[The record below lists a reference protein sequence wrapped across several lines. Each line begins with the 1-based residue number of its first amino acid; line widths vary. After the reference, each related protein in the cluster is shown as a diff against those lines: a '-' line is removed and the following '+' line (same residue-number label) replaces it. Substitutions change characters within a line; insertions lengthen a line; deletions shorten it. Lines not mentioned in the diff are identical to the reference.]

1 MYHDPLELKYFDF
14 IEFINSSKTDFIGRQ
29 WLYHELELVLED
41 INTRGV
47 LITGNPGTGK
57 SAFLSNL
64 LCSAKSSPTIHN
76 RILGYHFCMHYDRAT
91 QDGTKFV
98 RNLANMVAWKIK
110 EYREHILTNSFVR
123 RVLYIECPKDPE
135 WCFDQG
141 ILGPLKKLS
150 LQPGSPWYII
160 IDALD
165 ECSHDKGDILNIL
178 KLKAGRLPKWMKLI
192 ISSRNVSSITT
203 NLHKLQ
209 RIELRSDDKRNIQ
222 DIDNYLSLKV
232 FSLREPIIQRITTA
246 LGITDNDS
254 PSQIIVSK
262 LAEKGQGNFLYVKVV
277 LDLWLAST
285 ESVSWETF
293 PKTLESSYQL
303 YFETKFRTP
312 ASFQPLR
319 KIFEV
324 LVAAYTPLTVYD
336 LHSLLILDQPTLD
349 LVYDLLPKLDQ
360 MSLFL
365 WHGSG
370 DGPIRIHHSSL
381 SEWLTNESNQGKIYY
396 VKKENGHNLLA
407 KYHLMRAEKTRLPLS
422 PEEAFHLASHVVQG
436 GFAKF
441 LVRQFL
447 SLPSQYI
454 NTTDPLTKTTALHYS
469 SSLLSADVTKLLVQ
483 HFSDVDCIDNEQI
496 SPSFLAAAT
505 GHVGNLMALFERGA
519 NLSQTAS
526 TYIDVEIAS
535 HSYDPVSECKRKK
548 CQYSL
553 LHTASQEGNINVVKF
568 LIQHK
573 VNISSKTGT
582 NNTAIQLAAANG
594 HLETVKILK
603 EAGGIL
609 DGIALHHSAAGGHR
623 DVVQF
628 LLREGVK
635 DSCIP
640 NSPAFIYSSQ
650 ENKES
655 DAPEIYLYDNRH
667 LYLRETALHAAVRRG
682 HLSVIKVLLR
692 DLDESAINCTNS
704 AGRRAQHEAAYLNN
718 YNALKL
724 LLQSGANANVPCDL
738 AVSSSMEFKPFLTG
752 KLAQNLCSCGF
763 FPLHI
768 AAIYGYYSVAE
779 LLLRNKADVN
789 AGDCN
794 GSTPLHV
801 ASCHGMT
808 ALVFLL
814 VKSGADVNATSAN
827 DSTPLHSAAACFAKH
842 VFWPLLHLGCD
853 PLTVDIEGMTP
864 LHYVVKDVEDVGL
877 EYLIDLYVSEPKGWI
892 ENPIGTSKQET
903 LTKLGKEYPWLQ
915 AFIKLIICYATTLT
929 TRKTNFLSIEDKKN
943 LTALGHL
950 EEKTNISLL
959 LTGSSKA
966 GETSI
971 VISLTPFTFA
981 YDVTIGE
988 MVKIRV
994 PALHKPYESGI
1005 IPSFITKFV
1014 AKTLTSAFTKLNC
1027 SLLVDFVSLNLVYTV
1042 NIILQAGVDVN
1053 CQNWLG
1059 LSPLLTYLHT
1069 GGRHM
1074 SKVLVKHNV
1083 EVDIRC
1089 GRPFD
1094 MSTFHLVSYHKLHY
1108 LHYVYEYLI
1117 GSESWQKYL
1126 QTEDAIFDYF
1136 LDTYEERINN
1146 GTVKTVRVGDGPLTR
1161 AILSHPNGTKV
1172 IDECFDAE
1180 GFNALHRAAQ
1190 GANLVAIQ
1198 KFLSWGANHS
1208 LENVD
1213 GFSSLWISVLYAV
1226 KYRPFLNLDQP
1237 SLLTALEVEI
1247 ASFSASA
1254 ILNHILQN
1262 GTFNVGC
1269 NENSLD
1275 LTLYHIAASRGM
1287 WQFVAQLLST
1297 DGVQGIDVNCPN
1309 KDGITPMYLAK
1320 FIGGE
1325 SCERHSPWCTV
1336 IDVIRSFGGTLQ
1348 YPTSE
1353 AEYFLIFNVF
1363 FGVNPSSLFLELA
1376 DDEILA
1382 LRENCGGDECHKYRS
1397 GDNVDL
1403 FKTSDEVDE
1412 VHNDYKKKA
1421 DKCSSFLDECPTDI
1435 KTKLPHFLFV
1445 VLVLGRQLP
1454 QRFHFFSVRNS
1465 FVAFLDKE
1473 ISRMKE
1479 LLFTVTRPHAEMPC
1493 RDVPKEEEEEQDQSV
1508 RIDMC
1513 SQFNKQFHKQDLET
1527 VVHKF
1532 YRYYK
1537 ESFDLAKE
1545 SSDDVKL
1552 SMAFDGKLPRFLVK
1566 MNNALQSYDTTLNC
1580 DWQSIAF
1587 KYALLSFQVRNI
1599 NYWQQAVHETSTVP
1613 SVSDFLSERMKKIFL
1628 QPSEDLRKLILKLA
1642 SNPPSEEF
1650 RHLKVLRFIKPPM
1663 WREAFNRG
1671 NFG

>member
-1 MYHDPLELKYFDF
+1 MYDDPLELKYFDF

-91 QDGTKFV
+91 HDGTKFV

-110 EYREHILTNSFVR
+110 EYREHIRTNSFVR

-141 ILGPLKKLS
+141 ILRPLKKLS
-150 LQPGSPWYII
+150 LQPRSPWYII

-165 ECSHDKGDILNIL
+165 ECLDDKGDILNML
-178 KLKAGRLPKWMKLI
+178 KLKVGRLPKWMKVI

-209 RIELRSDDKRNIQ
+209 RVELRSDDKRNVQ
-222 DIDNYLSLKV
+222 DIENYLSLKV

-254 PSQIIVSK
+254 PSQIVVSK

-312 ASFQPLR
+312 SSFQPLR

-370 DGPIRIHHSSL
+370 DGPISIHHSSL

-396 VKKENGHNLLA
+396 VKRVNGHNLLA
-407 KYHLMRAEKTRLPLS
+407 KYYLMRTEKTRLPLN
-422 PEEAFHLASHVVQG
+422 PEEAFHLASHVVKG

-447 SLPSQYI
+447 SLPSQYV

-469 SSLLSADVTKLLVQ
+469 SSLFSADVTKLLVQ
-483 HFSDVDCIDNEQI
+483 HFSEVDCIDNDQI

-505 GHVGNLMALFERGA
+505 GHVDNLVALFNRGA
-519 NLSQTAS
+519 NLNQTAS

-548 CQYSL
+548 CKYSL

-573 VNISSKTGT
+573 VNISARTGT

-594 HLETVKILK
+594 HLETVKVLK

-609 DGIALHHSAAGGHR
+609 DDITLHHSAAGGHS

-628 LLREGVK
+628 ILREGVK
-635 DSCIP
+635 DTCIP
-640 NSPAFIYSSQ
+640 NSPAFIFSSR

-655 DAPEIYLYDNRH
+655 EAPEIYLYDNRH
-667 LYLRETALHAAVRRG
+667 LYLRETALHAAVRKG
-682 HLSVIKVLLR
+682 HLSVIKVLLS
-692 DLDESAINCTNS
+692 DLHQSAINCTNS
-704 AGRRAQHEAAYLNN
+704 AGRRAQHEATYLND

-724 LLQSGANANVPCDL
+724 LLQSGANASVPCHL
-738 AVSSSMEFKPFLTG
+738 EVSSSMEFKPFLTG
-752 KLAQNLCSCGF
+752 KLAQNVCPCGF
-763 FPLHI
+763 SPLHI
-768 AAIYGYYSVAE
+768 AAIYGYYSIAE

-794 GSTPLHV
+794 GSTPLHF

-814 VKSGADVNATSAN
+814 VKRGADINATSVN
-827 DSTPLHSAAACFAKH
+827 GSTPFHSAATCFAKD
-842 VFWPLLHLGCD
+842 VFRPLLDLGCD
-853 PLTVDIEGMTP
+853 PLAVDVEGMTP
-864 LHYVVKDVEDVGL
+864 LHYVVKDVDVVGH
-877 EYLIDLYVSEPKGWI
+877 EYLIDWYVSETKGWI
-892 ENPIGTSKQET
+892 ENPVGTSKQET
-903 LTKLGKEYPWLQ
+903 LTKLGEEYPWLH
-915 AFIKLIICYATTLT
+915 AFIKLIKCFATTER
-929 TRKTNFLSIEDKKN
+929 TRKKGFLGMEDKKN
-943 LTALGHL
+943 RSAIEQLH
-950 EEKTNISLL
+950 EKTNISRL
-959 LTGSSKA
+959 LTGSSKV
-966 GETSI
+966 GESFL
-971 VISLTPFTFA
+971 VLSLTPLVFA
-981 YDVTIGE
+981 HDVTLGE
-988 MVKIRV
+988 IVKSDV
-994 PALHKPYESGI
+994 PALNRPYESGV
-1005 IPSFITKFV
+1005 IPNLITKFV
-1014 AKTLTSAFTKLNC
+1014 AKTLTTVFTKLNC
-1027 SLLVDFVSLNLVYTV
+1027 SFLVDSVRLNLVYTA
-1042 NIILQAGVDVN
+1042 NIVLQAGVDVN

-1059 LSPLLTYLHT
+1059 FSPLLTYLRT

-1083 EVDIRC
+1083 EVKIRC
-1089 GRPFD
+1089 GSPFD
-1094 MSTFHLVSYHKLHY
+1094 VSNFHLISYHKLHY
-1108 LHYVYEYLI
+1108 LHYVYDFLM
-1117 GSESWQKYL
+1117 GNDNWQRYL
-1126 QTEDAIFDYF
+1126 QTENAIFDYF
-1136 LDTYEERINN
+1136 FDTYEEQIYN
-1146 GTVKTVRVGDGPLTR
+1146 GSVKTVRVGDGPLTR

-1172 IDECFDAE
+1172 IDECFDKE

-1208 LENVD
+1208 VENAD

-1226 KYRPFLNLDQP
+1226 KYRPFLNLDQV
-1237 SLLTALEVEI
+1237 SLLTTLEVEI
-1247 ASFSASA
+1247 ASLSAST
-1254 ILNHILQN
+1254 ILNHLLQN
-1262 GTFNVGC
+1262 GTFDVGC
-1269 NENSLD
+1269 NESRSD

-1287 WQFVAQLLST
+1287 WQFIAQLLSIN
-1297 DGVQGIDVNCPN
+1297 GVKGIDVNCPN

-1325 SCERHSPWCTV
+1325 SCEWHSPWCKVT
-1336 IDVIRSFGGTLQ
+1336 DVIRSFGGTLQ

-1363 FGVNPSSLFLELA
+1363 FGVNPSSLFLELT

-1382 LRENCGGDECHKYRS
+1382 LQENCGRDECQKYKS
-1397 GDNVDL
+1397 DNNVNL
-1403 FKTSDEVDE
+1403 FKISDEVDK
-1412 VHNDYKKKA
+1412 VHHDYQKKV
-1421 DKCSSFLDECPTDI
+1421 DKCSNFIEECPTDI
-1435 KTKLPHFLFV
+1435 KTKLPHFSFV
-1445 VLVLGRQLP
+1445 VLIVGRKLS
-1454 QRFHFFSVRNS
+1454 QRFNFFFVRNS
-1465 FVAFLDKE
+1465 FEAFLDKE
-1473 ISRMKE
+1473 IKRMKE
-1479 LLFTVTRPHAEMPC
+1479 LLFTVTRPHAEIPCSC
-1493 RDVPKEEEEEQDQSV
+1493 RDVPLKKPDQS
-1508 RIDMC
+1508 RIDIC
-1513 SQFNKQFHKQDLET
+1513 SQFNKQDLET

-1532 YRYYK
+1532 YRSYK
-1537 ESFDLAKE
+1537 HNFDLAKE

-1552 SMAFDGKLPRFLVK
+1552 SLAFDGRLPRFLVK
-1566 MNNALQSYDTTLNC
+1566 MNNALQSYDTTLDC
-1580 DWQSIAF
+1580 DWQSIAI

-1599 NYWQQAVHETSTVP
+1599 NYWQQTVHQTSTVP
-1613 SVSDFLSERMKKIFL
+1613 SVSDFLSKRMTKIFF
-1628 QPSEDLRKLILKLA
+1628 QPSEHLKKLILKLA
-1642 SNPPSEEF
+1642 SKPPSEEF
-1650 RHLKVLRFIKPPM
+1650 RYLRVVRFRKPPM
-1663 WREAFNRG
+1663 WRETFDNG
-1671 NFG
+1671 DFG

>member
-1 MYHDPLELKYFDF
+1 MYDDPLELKYFDF
-14 IEFINSSKTDFIGRQ
+14 SEFINSSKTDFIGRQ
-29 WLYHELELVLED
+29 WLYHELELVLDD

-110 EYREHILTNSFVR
+110 EYREHIRTNSFVR

-141 ILGPLKKLS
+141 ILSPLKSLS

-165 ECSHDKGDILNIL
+165 ECSDDKADILNIL
-178 KLKAGRLPKWMKLI
+178 RLKVGRLPKWMKLI

-209 RIELRSDDKRNIQ
+209 KVELRSDDKRNIQ

-254 PSQIIVSK
+254 PSQIVVSK

-396 VKKENGHNLLA
+396 VQKEKGHNLLA
-407 KYHLMRAEKTRLPLS
+407 KYYLMRAEKSRSPLK
-422 PEEAFHLASHVVQG
+422 PEEAFHLANHVVKG

-447 SLPSQYI
+447 SLPSQYV

-469 SSLLSADVTKLLVQ
+469 SSLVSVDVTKLLVQ
-483 HFSDVDCIDNEQI
+483 HFSDVDCIDNDQI

-505 GHVGNLMALFERGA
+505 GHVDHLMALFERGA
-519 NLSQTAS
+519 NLNQTAG
-526 TYIDVEIAS
+526 TYIDLEIAS
-535 HSYDPVSECKRKK
+535 HSYDPVIECKRKK
-548 CQYSL
+548 CKYSL

-573 VNISSKTGT
+573 LNISARTGT

-594 HLETVKILK
+594 HLETVKLLK

-609 DGIALHHSAAGGHR
+609 DDIALHHSAAGGHR

-635 DSCIP
+635 DSCVP

-655 DAPEIYLYDNRH
+655 EAPEIYLYDNRH
-667 LYLRETALHAAVRRG
+667 LYLRETALHAAVRKG

-704 AGRRAQHEAAYLNN
+704 AGRRPQHEATYLNN
-718 YNALKL
+718 YNALEL
-724 LLQSGANANVPCDL
+724 LLQSGANANVPCHL
-738 AVSSSMEFKPFLTG
+738 VVSSSMEFKPFLTG
-752 KLAQNLCSCGF
+752 KLAQNVCPCGF
-763 FPLHI
+763 SPLHI
-768 AAIYGYYSVAE
+768 AAIYGYYSIAE

-794 GSTPLHV
+794 GSTPIHV

-814 VKSGADVNATSAN
+814 AKSGSDVNATSLN
-827 DSTPLHSAAACFAKH
+827 GSTPLHSAATCFAKD
-842 VFWPLLHLGCD
+842 VFKPLLDLGCD
-853 PLTVDIEGMTP
+853 PLAVDNEGMTP
-864 LHYVVKDVEDVGL
+864 LHYVVKNVGVVGH
-877 EYLIDLYVSEPKGWI
+877 EYLIDWRVHEPKSWI
-892 ENPIGTSKQET
+892 ENPAGTSKQET
-903 LTKLGKEYPWLQ
+903 LTKLSEEYPWLR
-915 AFIKLIICYATTLT
+915 AFIKLVKCVAATA
-929 TRKTNFLSIEDKKN
+929 RKRKIDFLLMKDNQNRS
-943 LTALGHL
+943 ALVQL
-950 EEKTNISLL
+950 EKKTNISLL
-959 LTGSSKA
+959 LTGSSEA
-966 GETSI
+966 GESSF
-971 VISLTPFTFA
+971 VFSLTPVNFA

-988 MVKIRV
+988 KIKRQV
-994 PALHKPYESGI
+994 AALNKPYEQGV
-1005 IPSFITKFV
+1005 IPNFVKKFM
-1014 AKTLTSAFTKLNC
+1014 AKTLTSAFTKLKLNC
-1027 SLLVDFVSLNLVYTV
+1027 SRLVNYVGLNLVYTA
-1042 NIILQAGVDVN
+1042 NIALQAGLDVN
-1053 CQNWLG
+1053 CRNWRG

-1083 EVDIRC
+1083 EVEIRC

-1108 LHYVYEYLI
+1108 LHYVYEFLM
-1117 GSESWQKYL
+1117 GSDNWQKYL
-1126 QTEDAIFDYF
+1126 QTENAIFDYF
-1136 LDTYEERINN
+1136 FDTYEDRIND
-1146 GTVKTVRVGDGPLTR
+1146 GKLETVRVGNGPLTA
-1161 AILSHPNGTKV
+1161 AILSHPNGIKV
-1172 IDECFDAE
+1172 IDDCFDAE
-1180 GFNALHRAAQ
+1180 GFNAFHRAAQ

-1208 LENVD
+1208 IENAD

-1262 GTFNVGC
+1262 GTFDVGC
-1269 NENSLD
+1269 NGNRSD

-1287 WQFVAQLLST
+1287 WQFIAQLLST
-1297 DGVQGIDVNCPN
+1297 NGVKGIDVNCPN

-1325 SCERHSPWCTV
+1325 SCGWYSPWCKV
-1336 IDVIRSFGGTLQ
+1336 VDVIKSYGGTLR
-1348 YPTSE
+1348 YPSTK

-1363 FGVNPSSLFLELA
+1363 FGMNPSQTLFLELTE
-1376 DDEILA
+1376 DEILA
-1382 LRENCGGDECHKYRS
+1382 LQENEWRDECQRYTS
-1397 GDNVDL
+1397 EGDVDL
-1403 FKTSDEVDE
+1403 LKTSDEVTK
-1412 VHNDYKKKA
+1412 VHYDYQDKV
-1421 DKCSSFLDECPTDI
+1421 DKCFSVVKECPATI
-1435 KTKLPHFLFV
+1435 KKELPHFSFV
-1445 VLVLGRQLP
+1445 VFIFGQQLAVKLSFILVRD
-1454 QRFHFFSVRNS
+1454 S
-1465 FVAFLDKE
+1465 FVAFLDRGIE
-1473 ISRMKE
+1473 GMKE
-1479 LLFTVTRPHAEMPC
+1479 LLLTATRPHAEIPC
-1493 RDVPKEEEEEQDQSV
+1493 KYDPDNKNMESDPP
-1508 RIDMC
+1508 RIDLC
-1513 SQFNKQFHKQDLET
+1513 CPFCDKQDLET
-1527 VVHKF
+1527 SVHELF
-1532 YRYYK
+1532 RRYQVNFNLVK
-1537 ESFDLAKE
+1537 EG
-1545 SSDDVKL
+1545 SDEVKL
-1552 SMAFDGKLPRFLVK
+1552 YMVSGGRLPRFLVR
-1566 MNNALQSYDTTLNC
+1566 MNQALHSYDTMLNC
-1580 DWQSIAF
+1580 DWRSIAI
-1587 KYALLSFQVRNI
+1587 KYAVLSFQVGTLK
-1599 NYWQQAVHETSTVP
+1599 YWLYAIHETLTVP
-1613 SVSDFLSERMKKIFL
+1613 SVSDFLSDRMKNILF
-1628 QPSEDLRKLILKLA
+1628 QPSEDLLKLILELA
-1642 SNPPSEEF
+1642 SKPPSEEF
-1650 RHLKVLRFIKPPM
+1650 SYLKVLRFTKPPM
-1663 WREAFNRG
+1663 WRGTFAKG